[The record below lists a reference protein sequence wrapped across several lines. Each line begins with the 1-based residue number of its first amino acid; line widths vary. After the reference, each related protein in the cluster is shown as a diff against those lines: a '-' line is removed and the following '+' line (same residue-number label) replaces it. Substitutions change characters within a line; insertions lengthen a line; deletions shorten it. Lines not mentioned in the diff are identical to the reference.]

1 VGPVILLFS
10 IVAYLIFFAAF
21 LYLVA
26 FVGGDMIPYV
36 RAPKT
41 LDWGASIFAGA
52 PSALVNI
59 GLLVLF
65 GLQHSIMARSGFKRG
80 LTKIVPEAAER
91 SVYVLA
97 TVAVLVLL
105 YAGWAPM
112 TGIVWSTESGLW
124 SGVLTAV
131 FYIGFGLVLL
141 STFLINHFELFGL
154 RQGWMGFKKKP
165 MPAAEFRIPILY
177 NLVRHPLYLGFL
189 LAFWATPH
197 MTTGH
202 LLFAA
207 VWTAYIFIAIGY
219 EERDLLGLFGDK
231 YRDYMARTPSI
242 LPLGKRR

>member
-1 VGPVILLFS
+1 MGPVCLLFS
-10 IVAYLIFFAAF
+10 IVAYVIFFAAF

-26 FVGGDMIPYV
+26 FVGSDMIPFI

-41 LDWGASIFAGA
+41 LDWGASIFPAA
-52 PSALVNI
+52 PPALINI

-65 GLQHSIMARSGFKRG
+65 GLQHSIMARPGFKRG
-80 LTKIVPEAAER
+80 LAKIVPDAAER

-97 TVAVLVLL
+97 TVVVLVLL

-112 TGIVWSTESGLW
+112 TDIVWSVEPGLW
-124 SGVLTAV
+124 RGVFTAV
-131 FYIGFGLVLL
+131 FFIGFGLVLL

-154 RQGWMGFKKKP
+154 RQGWMRFRNKQAP
-165 MPAAEFRIPILY
+165 PPEFRIPVLY
-177 NLVRHPLYLGFL
+177 NIVRHPLYLGFL

-207 VWTAYIFIAIGY
+207 IWTAYIFVAIGY
-219 EERDLLGLFGDK
+219 EERDLIGVFGEK
-231 YRDYMARTPSI
+231 YRDYMAKTPSI